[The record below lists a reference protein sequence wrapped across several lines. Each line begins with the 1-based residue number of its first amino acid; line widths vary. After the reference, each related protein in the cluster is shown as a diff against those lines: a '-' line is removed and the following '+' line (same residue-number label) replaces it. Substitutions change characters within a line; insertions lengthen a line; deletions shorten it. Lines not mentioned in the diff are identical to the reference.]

1 MDDATRQKIEQDV
14 KGHPVVLFMKG
25 TPQAPRCG
33 FSATVAGILDE
44 LVGEYKSVDVLAD
57 SALRDGIK
65 EYSDWPTIP
74 QLYVKGQFVG
84 GCDIVREM
92 YESGELHET
101 LGVKLDAV
109 EPPRIEVSAAAAQ
122 ALQEALA
129 EASAEEPG
137 GAHYIRVEVAS
148 DFQHAL
154 SVGTKKPRDVE
165 VRVSSANGAAANVS
179 AANISAANVSAANG
193 GLALLLDRA
202 SARRAGGLSIDFVDG
217 PDGPAFKLENPTEPP
232 RVKSLSV
239 KELRAKM
246 QAEPGLK
253 LFDVRAQKEREQAL
267 IEGSRLLDREAQQEI
282 MKLDKATPLYFHCH
296 HGGRSQ
302 QAAEHY
308 LRQGFKKVFN
318 VVGGIDAYAA
328 EIDKTLPRY

>member
-25 TPQAPRCG
+25 NPQAPRCG

-92 YESGELHET
+92 YENGELHET

-109 EPPRIEVSAAAAQ
+109 EPPRIQVSAAAAQ

-129 EASAEEPG
+129 EASSEEPAG
-137 GAHYIRVEVAS
+137 THFIRIEVAS

-154 SVGTKKPRDVE
+154 SVATKKPRDVE
-165 VRVSSANGAAANVS
+165 VRVSAGA
-179 AANISAANVSAANG
+179 G

-202 SARRAGGLSIDFVDG
+202 SARRAGGLSIDYVEG
-217 PDGPAFKLENPTEPP
+217 PDGPAFKLENPNEPP
-232 RVKSLSV
+232 RVKSVSV
-239 KELRAKM
+239 KELQAKM
-246 QAEPGLK
+246 QADAGLK
-253 LFDVRAQKEREQAL
+253 LFDVRAQKEREQAA
-267 IEGSRLLDREAQQEI
+267 IAGSRLLDREAQQEI
-282 MKLDKATPLYFHCH
+282 MELDKATPLYFHCH

-302 QAAEHY
+302 QAAAFFLSH
-308 LRQGFKKVFN
+308 GFSNVFN
-318 VVGGIDAYAA
+318 VTGGIDAWSL
-328 EIDKTLPRY
+328 EVDPKVPRY

>member
-92 YESGELHET
+92 YENGELHET
-101 LGVKLDAV
+101 LGVKLEAV
-109 EPPRIEVSAAAAQ
+109 EPPRIQVAAAAAQ
-122 ALQEALA
+122 ALKEALA
-129 EASAEEPG
+129 EASSEEPAG
-137 GAHYIRVEVAS
+137 THYIRIEVAS

-165 VRVSSANGAAANVS
+165 VSA
-179 AANISAANVSAANG
+179 G
-193 GLALLLDRA
+193 GLTLLLDRA
-202 SARRAGGLSIDFVDG
+202 SARRAGGLSIDYVNG
-217 PDGPAFKLENPTEPP
+217 ADGPAFKLENPNEPP
-232 RVKSLSV
+232 RVKSVSV
-239 KELRAKM
+239 KELQAKL

-253 LFDVRAQKEREQAL
+253 LFDVRAQKEREQAA
-267 IEGSRLLDREAQQEI
+267 IQGSRLLDREAQQDI

-302 QAAEHY
+302 QAAAFFLSH
-308 LRQGFKKVFN
+308 GFSN
-318 VVGGIDAYAA
+318 VYNVTGGIDAWSL
-328 EIDKTLPRY
+328 EVDPKVPRY

>member
-165 VRVSSANGAAANVS
+165 VRVSAAGS
-179 AANISAANVSAANG
+179 

-217 PDGPAFKLENPTEPP
+217 PDGPAFKLENPNEPP

-302 QAAEHY
+302 QAAAFFLSH
-308 LRQGFKKVFN
+308 GFSN
-318 VVGGIDAYAA
+318 VYNVTGGIDAWSL
-328 EIDKTLPRY
+328 EVDPKVPRY